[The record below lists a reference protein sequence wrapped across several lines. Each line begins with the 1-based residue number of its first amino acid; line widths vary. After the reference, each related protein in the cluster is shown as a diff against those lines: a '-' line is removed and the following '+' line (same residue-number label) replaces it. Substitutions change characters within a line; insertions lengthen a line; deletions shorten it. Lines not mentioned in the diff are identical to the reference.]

1 MLLRQSPMRGN
12 LTLGLY
18 EPLGA
23 REDGVAAAA
32 PGETASA
39 VAAARAEQP
48 SQASRSARSDRGEDA
63 LPAGGAPAAASVR
76 FAAGGGVPPGP
87 THPHGG
93 GPQLPPRRPPAPA
106 R

>member
-63 LPAGGAPAAASVR
+63 LPSGGAPAAGSVR
-76 FAAGGGVPPGP
+76 FAAGGGVAPRH
-87 THPHGG
+87 THPRRVD
-93 GPQLPPRRPPAPA
+93 PQPPPRGPRAA
-106 R
+106 LR